1 MRLQHVEL
9 PPRQV
14 VRRGGVG
21 GWKRE
26 TGYSQWVCPTCGHRG
41 IPLPASR

>member
-14 VRRGGVG
+14 VQRGGIG
-21 GWKRE
+21 GWERVR
-26 TGYSQWVCPTCGHRG
+26 YSQWICPTCGHQG
-41 IPLPASR
+41 LPLPASR